1 MKKSSPSPS
10 DYDDY
15 YPCPECKKQLKPE
28 EFNSHLKTCNYI
40 RDEGSSTHRHV
51 SKSSIQNHDD
61 VRVLCQSCGR
71 KFLPERIAKHTIIC
85 ENLVKNRPT
94 FDITKR
100 IFPGPE
106 PLNPKSKK
114 RIKFSKEFE
123 NRLWHKQHKDFINN
137 MRFARQLVEEEEKG
151 SSPIRLKPP
160 LNLSEDLIECPT
172 CHRKFSQLPAERHIP
187 KCRDIIHKPRPP
199 PLYREP
205 STKLPSISN
214 SKLRDFRPDANSL
227 SPSMSK
233 PYIDRSPNTT
243 YGSIPVDRYF
253 EGRQSLKQQKL
264 MARCPNCH
272 KLIFKKYLKLHVCGC
287 QYVSYG
293 NESYA
298 QEIESGK
305 CQNCA
310 HCLVANAKFCMMC
323 GMKIEEISE

>member
-15 YPCPECKKQLKPE
+15 YPFPECKKQLKPE

-114 RIKFSKEFE
+114 RIKFSKEFQE
-123 NRLWHKQHKDFINN
+123 KNLIINFFPFKYFFFI
-137 MRFARQLVEEEEKG
+137 
-151 SSPIRLKPP
+151 SS
-160 LNLSEDLIECPT
+160 
-172 CHRKFSQLPAERHIP
+172 
-187 KCRDIIHKPRPP
+187 
-199 PLYREP
+199 
-205 STKLPSISN
+205 
-214 SKLRDFRPDANSL
+214 
-227 SPSMSK
+227 
-233 PYIDRSPNTT
+233 YI
-243 YGSIPVDRYF
+243 
-253 EGRQSLKQQKL
+253 
-264 MARCPNCH
+264 
-272 KLIFKKYLKLHVCGC
+272 
-287 QYVSYG
+287 
-293 NESYA
+293 
-298 QEIESGK
+298 
-305 CQNCA
+305 
-310 HCLVANAKFCMMC
+310 
-323 GMKIEEISE
+323 

>member
-1 MKKSSPSPS
+1 
-10 DYDDY
+10 
-15 YPCPECKKQLKPE
+15 
-28 EFNSHLKTCNYI
+28 
-40 RDEGSSTHRHV
+40 
-51 SKSSIQNHDD
+51 
-61 VRVLCQSCGR
+61 
-71 KFLPERIAKHTIIC
+71 
-85 ENLVKNRPT
+85 
-94 FDITKR
+94 
-100 IFPGPE
+100 
-106 PLNPKSKK
+106 
-114 RIKFSKEFE
+114 
-123 NRLWHKQHKDFINN
+123 
-137 MRFARQLVEEEEKG
+137 
-151 SSPIRLKPP
+151 
-160 LNLSEDLIECPT
+160 
-172 CHRKFSQLPAERHIP
+172 
-187 KCRDIIHKPRPP
+187 
-199 PLYREP
+199 
-205 STKLPSISN
+205 
-214 SKLRDFRPDANSL
+214 
-227 SPSMSK
+227 MSK